1 MNLYWPIYKSLESE
15 LIKLSY
21 SIHFDDNH
29 LDTYS
34 IVCSNL
40 ILRAAAEIE
49 SLSKELYLLNGG
61 KPKNN
66 LKYDFD
72 AIKFLNKEWEL
83 EYKVVLLTNSNFF
96 FSKLELIPFS
106 KKTESDIHGKLTFLW
121 NNAYQNL
128 KHDRVNKYEFGNIR
142 NLIEIMSALF
152 ILNLYKKDEVKFLG
166 EKKSLA
172 LFDRRLESDIFSIKI
187 FDPYVNE
194 IHRDGLKNEST
205 YTVKLTDKTIREN
218 KLIEDHVIQ
227 QCKEHF
233 KHSIMY
239 IDFMKENKEIE
250 ITDELIIKL
259 LEEEKFRELNQ
270 FKFHKSSERK
280 IRQNFEAVPNKNCI

>member
-1 MNLYWPIYKSLESE
+1 
-15 LIKLSY
+15 
-21 SIHFDDNH
+21 
-29 LDTYS
+29 
-34 IVCSNL
+34 
-40 ILRAAAEIE
+40 
-49 SLSKELYLLNGG
+49 
-61 KPKNN
+61 
-66 LKYDFD
+66 
-72 AIKFLNKEWEL
+72 
-83 EYKVVLLTNSNFF
+83 
-96 FSKLELIPFS
+96 
-106 KKTESDIHGKLTFLW
+106 
-121 NNAYQNL
+121 
-128 KHDRVNKYEFGNIR
+128 
-142 NLIEIMSALF
+142 MSALF